1 MYNISITKR
10 KGENDMLTLIFIILM
25 LVVFGKILGFAIRA
39 TWGISRIVF
48 SVVLIPLFLVGLVLK
63 GLIAIALP
71 VLIIV
76 GIISLFALHD

>member
-48 SVVLIPLFLVGLVLK
+48 SVVLIPLFFVGLVLK

>member
-1 MYNISITKR
+1 
-10 KGENDMLTLIFIILM
+10 MLTLIFIILM